1 MVTPFTAVSDWLTCA
16 SPDVKISLT
25 PRTSEFYELFSRAG
39 ENALVV
45 ARLVERRFREHPNS
59 GVTQDEVKAAE
70 TEGDSVTRDLI
81 LLLNTQYLTPFDRD
95 DIYI

>member
-1 MVTPFTAVSDWLTCA
+1 MVNVPT
-16 SPDVKISLT
+16 PDVKISLT

-59 GVTQDEVKAAE
+59 GVTQDEIKEVILQCAIYAGVPAANHAIKIIKQTYAE
-70 TEGDSVTRDLI
+70 MAKKPRKKSK
-81 LLLNTQYLTPFDRD
+81 
-95 DIYI
+95 